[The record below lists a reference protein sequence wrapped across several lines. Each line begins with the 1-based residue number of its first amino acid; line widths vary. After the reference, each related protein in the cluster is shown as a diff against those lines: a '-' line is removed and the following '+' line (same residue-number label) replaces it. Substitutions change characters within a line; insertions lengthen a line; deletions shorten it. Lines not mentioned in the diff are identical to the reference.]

1 MVYEFPDVFPPDLP
15 DLPIKRDVN
24 FALDLE
30 AKN

>member
-1 MVYEFPDVFPPDLP
+1 MVCEFPDMLPPDLP
-15 DLPIKRDVN
+15 DLPIKRDVD